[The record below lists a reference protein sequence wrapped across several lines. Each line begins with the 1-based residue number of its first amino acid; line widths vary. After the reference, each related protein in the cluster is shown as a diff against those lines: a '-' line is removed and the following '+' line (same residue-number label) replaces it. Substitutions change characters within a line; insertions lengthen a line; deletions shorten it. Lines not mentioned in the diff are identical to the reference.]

1 MELPSRLKAPPQRMG
16 ESNEDYLER
25 LFQVNRKAMEDV
37 AASYPPGLRGSRM
50 DPRELLYEEV
60 EGFAVKQGLSLQEAT
75 LRYGRSS
82 EFYSREEKAKF
93 NALNAITESDDL
105 HAQFRQMLGN
115 DAELDWTQVQITEES
130 GQYIYGNILIILDN
144 SPLEIIL
151 INRYNGSQYI
161 YSPSYEEI

>member
-25 LFQVNRKAMEDV
+25 LFQVNRKTMEDI
-37 AASYPPGLRGSRM
+37 AESYGTGLLGTRI
-50 DPRELLYEEV
+50 DPREMLYEEIQ
-60 EGFAVKQGLSLQEAT
+60 GFAVKQGLSLQEAT

-93 NALNAITESDDL
+93 NALNAITKNEDL
-105 HAQFRQMLGN
+105 YAQFRQMLGN
-115 DAELDWTQVQITEES
+115 DAELDWTQVQMTEES
-130 GQYIYGNILIILDN
+130 GQYIYGNILIILDD

-161 YSPSYEEI
+161 YTPSYEEV